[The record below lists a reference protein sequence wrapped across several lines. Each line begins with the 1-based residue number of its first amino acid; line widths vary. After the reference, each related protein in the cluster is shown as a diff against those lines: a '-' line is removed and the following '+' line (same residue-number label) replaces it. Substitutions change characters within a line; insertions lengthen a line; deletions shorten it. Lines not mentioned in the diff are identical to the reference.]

1 MLVSSRRAGKP
12 ATLGERRRAT
22 MRVLV
27 VEDEP
32 TMLSA
37 LSDALTHERLVVD
50 TALDGRDA
58 LGMVHVEQAYDLIL
72 LDLMMPHMDG
82 LTFLRTIRSEG
93 HAMPVLVLTAR
104 DLTNDKVSG
113 LDAGAD
119 DYLTKPFDLDEL
131 LARVRALLRRNGNH
145 KTSVL
150 RAGAVELDTV
160 THVCRVHE
168 RTVTLATKEEQLLE
182 YLLRNQGRIV
192 PREELEDHL
201 WDAKASLWSDTL
213 RTHIRYLRAKL
224 DTDPEHPLITTLRGL
239 GYGIVAPSDKGDGH
253 DS

>member
-1 MLVSSRRAGKP
+1 
-12 ATLGERRRAT
+12 
-22 MRVLV
+22 MRELV

-37 LSDALTHERLVVD
+37 LSDALTHERLTVD

-58 LGMVHVEQAYDLIL
+58 LSRVHIEQAYDLVL

-93 HAMPVLVLTAR
+93 YAVPVLVLTAR
-104 DLTNDKVSG
+104 DLTNDKVAG

-131 LARVRALLRRNGNH
+131 LARVRALLRRNGNR

-150 RAGAVELDTV
+150 RAGEVELDTV
-160 THVCRVHE
+160 THVCRAQGT
-168 RTVTLATKEEQLLE
+168 TVALATKEEQLLE

-213 RTHIRYLRAKL
+213 RTHVRYLRAKL
-224 DTDPEHPLITTLRGL
+224 DTDPEHPLITTVRGL
-239 GYGIVAPSDKGDGH
+239 GYGIVPPSEGEDEH

>member
-1 MLVSSRRAGKP
+1 
-12 ATLGERRRAT
+12 

-37 LSDALTHERLVVD
+37 LSDALTHERLAVD

-58 LGMVHVEQAYDLIL
+58 LSRVHIEQAYDLVV

-82 LTFLRTIRSEG
+82 LTFLRTVRSEG
-93 HAMPVLVLTAR
+93 YAMPVLVLTAR
-104 DLTNDKVSG
+104 NLTNDKVAG

-119 DYLTKPFDLDEL
+119 DYLTKPFDLNEL
-131 LARVRALLRRNGNH
+131 LARARALLRRNGNR

-150 RAGAVELDTV
+150 RAGEVELDTV
-160 THVCRVHE
+160 THVCRVQGT
-168 RTVTLATKEEQLLE
+168 TVTLATKEEQLLE

-224 DTDPEHPLITTLRGL
+224 DTDPEHPLITTVRGL
-239 GYGIVAPSDKGDGH
+239 GYGIVAPSEGEDGH

>member
-1 MLVSSRRAGKP
+1 
-12 ATLGERRRAT
+12 

-37 LSDALTHERLVVD
+37 LSDALAHERLTVD

-58 LGMVHVEQAYDLIL
+58 LSRVHIEQAYDLVL

-82 LTFLRTIRSEG
+82 LTFLRMIRSEG
-93 HAMPVLVLTAR
+93 YAMPVLVLTAR
-104 DLTNDKVSG
+104 DLTHDKVTS

-119 DYLTKPFDLDEL
+119 DYLTKPFSLDEL
-131 LARVRALLRRNGNH
+131 LARVRALLRRDGSPR
-145 KTSVL
+145 TSIL

-160 THVCRVHE
+160 THVCRLHGS
-168 RTVTLATKEEQLLE
+168 TVSLATKEEQLLE
-182 YLLRNQGRIV
+182 YLLRNQGHIV

-213 RTHIRYLRAKL
+213 RTHVRYLRAKL
-224 DTDPEHPLITTLRGL
+224 DTDPANPLITTVRGL
-239 GYGIVAPSDKGDGH
+239 GYGIVAPSDKGRQT
-253 DS
+253 

>member
-1 MLVSSRRAGKP
+1 
-12 ATLGERRRAT
+12 

-50 TALDGRDA
+50 TAPDGRDA

-82 LTFLRTIRSEG
+82 LTFLTTIRSEG
-93 HAMPVLVLTAR
+93 YAMPVLVLTAR

-131 LARVRALLRRNGNH
+131 LARVRALLRRNGNR

-224 DTDPEHPLITTLRGL
+224 DTDPEHPLITTVRGL

>member
-1 MLVSSRRAGKP
+1 
-12 ATLGERRRAT
+12 

-37 LSDALTHERLVVD
+37 LSDALTHERLAVD
-50 TALDGRDA
+50 TAPDGRDA
-58 LGMVHVEQAYDLIL
+58 LSRVHIEQAYDLVL
-72 LDLMMPHMDG
+72 LDLMMPHIDG
-82 LTFLRTIRSEG
+82 LTFLRAIRSEG
-93 HAMPVLVLTAR
+93 YTMPVLVLTAR
-104 DLTNDKVSG
+104 DLTNDKVTG
-113 LDAGAD
+113 LDTGAD

-131 LARVRALLRRNGNH
+131 LARVRALLRRNGNR

-150 RAGAVELDTV
+150 QAGAVELDTV
-160 THVCRVHE
+160 THVCRLHGS
-168 RTVTLATKEEQLLE
+168 TVPLATKEEQLLE

-213 RTHIRYLRAKL
+213 RTHVRYLRAKL
-224 DTDPEHPLITTLRGL
+224 DSDPAHPLITTVRGL
-239 GYGIVAPSDKGDGH
+239 GYGIVAPSDKGDAH

>member
-1 MLVSSRRAGKP
+1 
-12 ATLGERRRAT
+12 

-37 LSDALTHERLVVD
+37 LSDALTHERLAVD

-58 LGMVHVEQAYDLIL
+58 LSRVHIEQAYDLIL
-72 LDLMMPHMDG
+72 LDLMMPRMDG
-82 LTFLRTIRSEG
+82 LTFLRTIRSE
-93 HAMPVLVLTAR
+93 AYVMPVLVLTAR
-104 DLTNDKVSG
+104 DLTNDKVNG

-119 DYLTKPFDLDEL
+119 DYLTKPFDLNEL
-131 LARVRALLRRNGNH
+131 LARVRALLRRNGNR

-150 RAGAVELDTV
+150 RARGVELDTV
-160 THVCRVHE
+160 THVCRV
-168 RTVTLATKEEQLLE
+168 RGTMVILATKEEQLLE

-213 RTHIRYLRAKL
+213 RTHVRYLRAKL
-224 DTDPEHPLITTLRGL
+224 DADPVHPLITTVRGL
-239 GYGIVAPSDKGDGH
+239 GYGIVAPSDKEDRH

>member
-1 MLVSSRRAGKP
+1 
-12 ATLGERRRAT
+12 

-37 LSDALTHERLVVD
+37 LSDALTHERLAVD
-50 TALDGRDA
+50 TALDGGDA
-58 LGMVHVEQAYDLIL
+58 LSRVHIEQAYDLVL
-72 LDLMMPHMDG
+72 LDLMMPRMDG

-93 HAMPVLVLTAR
+93 YTMPVLVLTAR
-104 DLTNDKVSG
+104 DLTNDKVTC

-119 DYLTKPFDLDEL
+119 DYLTKPFDLGEL
-131 LARVRALLRRNGNH
+131 LARVRALLRRDGSP
-145 KTSVL
+145 KTSIL

-160 THVCRVHE
+160 THACRLNG
-168 RTVTLATKEEQLLE
+168 RAVTLATKEEQLLE

-213 RTHIRYLRAKL
+213 RTHVRYLRAKL
-224 DTDPEHPLITTLRGL
+224 DTDPARPLITTVRGL
-239 GYGIVAPSDKGDGH
+239 GYGIVARSDKGDQYEQ
-253 DS
+253 

>member
-1 MLVSSRRAGKP
+1 
-12 ATLGERRRAT
+12 

-37 LSDALTHERLVVD
+37 LADALTHERLAVD
-50 TALDGRDA
+50 TAPDGRDA
-58 LGMVHVEQAYDLIL
+58 LSKVHIEQAYDLIL

-93 HAMPVLVLTAR
+93 YAMPVLVLTAR
-104 DLTNDKVSG
+104 DLTNDKVTG

-119 DYLTKPFDLDEL
+119 DYLTKPFDLREL
-131 LARVRALLRRNGNH
+131 LARVRALLRRDGSP
-145 KTSVL
+145 KRSIL
-150 RAGAVELDTV
+150 QAGAVELDTV
-160 THVCRVHE
+160 THVCRLHGTAVS
-168 RTVTLATKEEQLLE
+168 LATKEEQLLE
-182 YLLRNQGRIV
+182 YLLRNQGHIV

-213 RTHIRYLRAKL
+213 RTHVRYLRAKL
-224 DTDPEHPLITTLRGL
+224 DTDPAHPLITTVRGL
-239 GYGIVAPSDKGDGH
+239 GYGIVAPSNKGRQT
-253 DS
+253 

>member
-1 MLVSSRRAGKP
+1 
-12 ATLGERRRAT
+12 

-32 TMLSA
+32 TMLTA
-37 LSDALTHERLVVD
+37 LSDALIHERLTVD

-58 LGMVHVEQAYDLIL
+58 LSRVHIEQAYDLVL
-72 LDLMMPHMDG
+72 LDLMMPRMDG

-93 HAMPVLVLTAR
+93 YAMPVLVLTAR
-104 DLTNDKVSG
+104 DLTNDKVAG

-131 LARVRALLRRNGNH
+131 LARVRALLRRNGNR
-145 KTSVL
+145 KMSVL
-150 RAGAVELDTV
+150 RASEVELDTV
-160 THVCRVHE
+160 THVCRLNGSA
-168 RTVTLATKEEQLLE
+168 VTLATKEEQLLE

-224 DTDPEHPLITTLRGL
+224 DTDPARPLITTVRGL
-239 GYGIVAPSDKGDGH
+239 GYGIVAPSEGENKH

>member
-1 MLVSSRRAGKP
+1 
-12 ATLGERRRAT
+12 
-22 MRVLV
+22 
-27 VEDEP
+27 
-32 TMLSA
+32 MLSA
-37 LSDALTHERLVVD
+37 LSDVLTHERLAVD
-50 TALDGRDA
+50 TALDGCDA
-58 LGMVHVEQAYDLIL
+58 LSRVHIEQAYDLVL

-93 HAMPVLVLTAR
+93 YTMPVLVLTAR
-104 DLTNDKVSG
+104 DLTNDKVTG
-113 LDAGAD
+113 LDTGAD

-131 LARVRALLRRNGNH
+131 LARVRALLRRNGNR

-160 THVCRVHE
+160 THVCHLHGS
-168 RTVTLATKEEQLLE
+168 TVPLATKEEQLLE

-224 DTDPEHPLITTLRGL
+224 DTEPAHPLITTVRGL
-239 GYGIVAPSDKGDGH
+239 GYGIVAPSRGGEEH
-253 DS
+253 E

>member
-1 MLVSSRRAGKP
+1 
-12 ATLGERRRAT
+12 

-37 LSDALTHERLVVD
+37 LSDALTHERLTVD
-50 TALDGRDA
+50 TALDGSDA
-58 LGMVHVEQAYDLIL
+58 LSRVHIEQAYDLIL
-72 LDLMMPHMDG
+72 LDLMTPHMDG

-93 HAMPVLVLTAR
+93 YAMPVLVLTAR
-104 DLTNDKVSG
+104 DLINDKIAG

-131 LARVRALLRRNGNH
+131 LARVRALLRRNGNR

-150 RAGAVELDTV
+150 RAGEVELDTV
-160 THVCRVHE
+160 THVCRVQGT
-168 RTVTLATKEEQLLE
+168 TVALATKEEQLLE

-213 RTHIRYLRAKL
+213 RTHVRYLRAKL
-224 DTDPEHPLITTLRGL
+224 DIDPMHPLITTVRGL
-239 GYGIVAPSDKGDGH
+239 GYGIVAPSEEEDGH

>member
-1 MLVSSRRAGKP
+1 
-12 ATLGERRRAT
+12 

-37 LSDALTHERLVVD
+37 LSDALTHERLAVD
-50 TALDGRDA
+50 IAADGLDA
-58 LGMVHVEQAYDLIL
+58 LGKVHIEQAYDLIL
-72 LDLMMPHMDG
+72 LDLMMPHMNG

-93 HAMPVLVLTAR
+93 YAMPVLVLTAR
-104 DLTNDKVSG
+104 DLTNDKVTG

-119 DYLTKPFDLDEL
+119 DYLTKPFNLTEL
-131 LARVRALLRRNGNH
+131 LARVRALLRRNGNR

-150 RAGAVELDTV
+150 RAGGVELDTV
-160 THVCRVHE
+160 THVCRL
-168 RTVTLATKEEQLLE
+168 RGTTVTLATKEEQLLE

-213 RTHIRYLRAKL
+213 RTHVRYLRAKL
-224 DTDPEHPLITTLRGL
+224 DTDPTHPLITTVRGL
-239 GYGIVAPSDKGDGH
+239 GYGIVAPSEGEDRH

>member
-1 MLVSSRRAGKP
+1 
-12 ATLGERRRAT
+12 

-37 LSDALTHERLVVD
+37 LSDALAHECLTVD

-58 LGMVHVEQAYDLIL
+58 LSRVHIEQAYDLVL

-82 LTFLRTIRSEG
+82 LTFLRMIRSEG
-93 HAMPVLVLTAR
+93 YAMPVLVLTAR
-104 DLTNDKVSG
+104 DLTHDKVTS

-119 DYLTKPFDLDEL
+119 DYLTKPFSLDEL
-131 LARVRALLRRNGNH
+131 LARVRALLRRDGSPR
-145 KTSVL
+145 TSIL

-160 THVCRVHE
+160 THVCRLHGS
-168 RTVTLATKEEQLLE
+168 TVSLATKEEQLLE
-182 YLLRNQGRIV
+182 YLLRNQGHIV

-213 RTHIRYLRAKL
+213 RTHVRYLRAKL
-224 DTDPEHPLITTLRGL
+224 DTDPANPLITTVRGL
-239 GYGIVAPSDKGDGH
+239 GYGIVAPSDKGRQT
-253 DS
+253 